1 MTCRN
6 CGSELP
12 EQDVVVCPVCGKKR
26 RKCRKKK
33 ENLSIMEVVGE
44 AVENGYDGYYD
55 DVLPPDADQIEE
67 GVDKGLIKDI
77 ILLCIAVVLIIG
89 ICVAMLYVL

>member
-1 MTCRN
+1 MICRH
-6 CGSELP
+6 CGTKLLEPTVL
-12 EQDVVVCPVCGKKR
+12 VCPVCGKKR

-89 ICVAMLYVL
+89 LCVAMLYVL